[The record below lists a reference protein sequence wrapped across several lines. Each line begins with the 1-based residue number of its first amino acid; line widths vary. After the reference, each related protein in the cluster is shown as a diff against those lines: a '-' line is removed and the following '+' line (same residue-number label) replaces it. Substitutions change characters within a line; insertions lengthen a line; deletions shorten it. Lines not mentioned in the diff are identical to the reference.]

1 MASGPTIKGI
11 WAILFATALLSK
23 RQPMR
28 PGVAQLLQ
36 QNRHPDDKSSHAAWR
51 PRGPRFP
58 LKGSFKGD
66 VDIGMD
72 IAVDIALD
80 DRET

>member
-1 MASGPTIKGI
+1 MTQGS
-11 WAILFATALLSK
+11 
-23 RQPMR
+23 
-28 PGVAQLLQ
+28 
-36 QNRHPDDKSSHAAWR
+36 
-51 PRGPRFP
+51 PRFP

-72 IAVDIALD
+72 IDVDIDMDLD